1 MKTFAFLT
9 FVCLGAAWAQ
19 TPQPAAPPPPLPD
32 LPDEAVIAK
41 FDDGV
46 TFTMGDFKRLL
57 QVLPS
62 QNQQMAL
69 RNRRVFVEQWG
80 FMRHLANLGEKKG
93 LDKQSPARE
102 QMDYNRMM
110 ILSQAEL
117 SDALNTLTVDSAAIP
132 NYYAAHKE
140 DYKQVRVKALY
151 VAFGGTPPAGKT
163 PLTEEQAKAK
173 AARLLAQIRGGADFV
188 KLVKENSDDETSRD
202 KDGEFATLRPRDNV
216 PDAIRAAVFSLKA
229 GEVTEPVRQ
238 PNGFYL
244 LRAEEVGYRP
254 VEQVRDEIYQA
265 LKQLRYKE
273 WLDSENRAATVDFT
287 NAAFSGDSVTVPLQL
302 PPPPP
307 PPAKQP

>member
-1 MKTFAFLT
+1 MKPFAFVA
-9 FVCLGAAWAQ
+9 FICLGAAWAQ
-19 TPQPAAPPPPLPD
+19 TPPSPPPALPD
-32 LPDEAVIAK
+32 LPDEEVVAK
-41 FDDGV
+41 FSDGT

-57 QVLPS
+57 QVLPP
-62 QNQQMAL
+62 QNQQLAL
-69 RNRRVFVEQWG
+69 HNRRVFVEQWG
-80 FMRHLANLGEKKG
+80 FMRHLASLGEKKG

-102 QMDYNRMM
+102 QIDYDRMM
-110 ILSQAEL
+110 IVSQVEL
-117 SDALNTLTVDSAAIP
+117 NDALNTLVVDDAAIP
-132 NYYAAHKE
+132 NYYAAHKD

-151 VAFGGTPPAGKT
+151 VAFGGTAAAGKT
-163 PLTEEQAKAK
+163 PLTEDQAKAK

-202 KDGEFATLRPRDNV
+202 KDGEFATLRPKDNV

-244 LRAEEVGYRP
+244 LRAEDVSYRP
-254 VEQVRDEIYQA
+254 VEQAQDDIYQE

-273 WLDSENRAATVDFT
+273 WLDHENQAARVEFISG
-287 NAAFSGDSVTVPLQL
+287 AFSGDSVTIPLNL
-302 PPPPP
+302 PPPLP